1 MMKTYLPNLKA
12 IIFILIVATIFSC
25 KLATEKKISGL
36 KTTLNTNKDE
46 TQKDDQIGEY
56 VAETFEDSKGN
67 LWFGTLSKGI
77 AKYDGKKL
85 KYFTVSDGL
94 PSNRVTTV
102 VEDSYNNL
110 WFGTEN
116 GISKYDGE
124 NFINF
129 NIKDGLCNNSISNI
143 LLDSKGVFWIGTWG
157 GVCKFDGEN
166 FTNFNIPVPK
176 INTQIN
182 EDTKNWITEIM
193 EDSKGNIWFG
203 RDSYGACKYDGK
215 KFTHYLKKDGLY
227 ANNVQGITEDKE
239 GNVWFGT
246 RVAEKD
252 NADPNKRFG
261 KGGVQKYDGSTF
273 INFPEIK
280 GFNENDVY
288 QIYKDNL
295 DNLWIGTLQNGVYK
309 YDGKTFENFKIP
321 KSVMSV
327 LQDNKGKIWVGCAGG
342 LFTANTKGIFNVT
355 TSGPWN

>member
-1 MMKTYLPNLKA
+1 MKTYLPNLKA
-12 IIFILIVATIFSC
+12 IIFILIIATIFSC
-25 KLATEKKISGL
+25 KLKTEKKISGL
-36 KTTLNTNKDE
+36 KTTLNTNKYE
-46 TQKDDQIGEY
+46 TQKDNQIGEY
-56 VAETFEDSKGN
+56 VVETFEDSKGN
-67 LWFGTLSKGI
+67 LWFGTLSKGV

-102 VEDSYNNL
+102 VEDRYTNL

-116 GISKYDGE
+116 GISKYNGE

-129 NIKDGLCNNSISNI
+129 NTKDGLCNNSISNI

-166 FTNFNIPVPK
+166 FTNFNIPIPI

-182 EDTKNWITEIM
+182 EDTNNWITTIK

-203 RDSYGACKYDGK
+203 RDAYGACKFDGK

-227 ANNVQGITEDKE
+227 TNNVQQITEDKE
-239 GNVWFGT
+239 GNIWFGT

-252 NADPNKRFG
+252 NVDLNNRFG
-261 KGGVQKYDGSTF
+261 KGGVTKFDGSTF

-280 GFNENDVY
+280 GFNEDDVY

-295 DNLWIGTLQNGVYK
+295 DNLWIGTIKNGVYK

-321 KSVMSV
+321 KPIMSV
-327 LQDNKGKIWVGCAGG
+327 LHDKKGTIWVGCAGG
-342 LFTANTKGIFNVT
+342 LYTINTKGIFNVT
-355 TSGPWN
+355 TSGPWK